1 VLPERLVWI
10 GGSTASGKTSIADY
24 LAEKYGLEP
33 YHVDRFDGEHLAR
46 RNPEAQP
53 ALEAWTRRTL
63 DETWVD
69 LPPDDLVEA
78 TLEFDRERFPLILED
93 LERVPA
99 PGVVV
104 EGFQLLPELVAGQL
118 ADPRQAVFLVSTE
131 RFRLEALQR
140 RRTAWTMPRQ
150 TSNPARALQNRL
162 DRDEQLA
169 EHIRR
174 DARVRG
180 LGVVEVD
187 GKRPLA
193 VVAADVEARLF
204 PFL

>member
-1 VLPERLVWI
+1 VWI

-33 YHVDRFDGEHLAR
+33 YHVDRFDEEHLAR
-46 RNPEAQP
+46 RNTQAQP
-53 ALEAWTRRTL
+53 SLEAWARRTL
-63 DETWVD
+63 DETWVE
-69 LPPDDLVEA
+69 LPVQELVEA
-78 TLEFDRERFPLILED
+78 TLDFHRERFPFILD
-93 LERVPA
+93 DVARLPRA
-99 PGVVV
+99 VV
-104 EGFQLLPELVAGQL
+104 EGFALLPQLVAPQL
-118 ADPRQAVFLVSTE
+118 EDPRQAVFLISTE

-140 RRTAWTMPRQ
+140 RGTVSSMPRR
-150 TSNPARALQNRL
+150 TGNPARALQNRL

-180 LGVVEVD
+180 LSVVEVD

>member
-33 YHVDRFDGEHLAR
+33 YHVDRFDEEHLAR
-46 RNPEAQP
+46 RNAQAQP
-53 ALEAWTRRTL
+53 ALEAWARRTL
-63 DETWVD
+63 DETWVE
-69 LPPDDLVEA
+69 LPVQELVEA
-78 TLEFDRERFPLILED
+78 TLDFHRERFPFILD
-93 LERVPA
+93 DIARLPRA
-99 PGVVV
+99 VV
-104 EGFQLLPELVAGQL
+104 EGFALLPQLVAPQL
-118 ADPRQAVFLVSTE
+118 EDPRQAVFLISTE

-140 RRTAWTMPRQ
+140 RGTVSSMPRR
-150 TSNPARALQNRL
+150 TGNPARALQNRL

-174 DARVRG
+174 DARARG
-180 LGVVEVD
+180 LSVVEVD

-193 VVAADVEARLF
+193 VVAAEVEARLF

>member
-1 VLPERLVWI
+1 MWI

-33 YHVDRFDGEHLAR
+33 YHVDRFDEEHLAR

-53 ALEAWTRRTL
+53 ALEAWARRTL

-69 LPPDDLVEA
+69 LLPDDLVEA
-78 TLEFDRERFPLILED
+78 TLELHRERFPFILED

-99 PGVVV
+99 PAVVV
-104 EGFQLLPELVAGQL
+104 EGFQLLPELVAEQL

-131 RFRLEALQR
+131 RFRLQALQR
-140 RRTAWTMPRQ
+140 RRTAWTMPRR
-150 TSNPARALQNRL
+150 TSNPPRALQNRL

-169 EHIRR
+169 EHIRH

-180 LGVVEVD
+180 LSVVEVD

>member
-1 VLPERLVWI
+1 LVWI

-33 YHVDRFDGEHLAR
+33 YHVDRFDEEHLAR
-46 RNPEAQP
+46 RNPQAQP
-53 ALEAWTRRTL
+53 ALEAWARRTL
-63 DETWVD
+63 DETWVE
-69 LPPDDLVEA
+69 LPVQELVEA
-78 TLEFDRERFPLILED
+78 TLDFHRERFPFILD
-93 LERVPA
+93 DVARLPRA
-99 PGVVV
+99 VV
-104 EGFQLLPELVAGQL
+104 EGFALLPQLVAPQL
-118 ADPRQAVFLVSTE
+118 EDPRQAVFLISAE

-140 RRTAWTMPRQ
+140 RGTASSMPRR
-150 TSNPARALQNRL
+150 TGNPARALQNRL

-174 DARVRG
+174 DARARG
-180 LGVVEVD
+180 LSVVEVD

>member
-10 GGSTASGKTSIADY
+10 GGSTASGKTSIAGY

-33 YHVDRFDGEHLAR
+33 YHVDRFDEEHVAR
-46 RNPEAQP
+46 RDAVAQP
-53 ALEAWTRRTL
+53 ALEAWAGRTL
-63 DETWVD
+63 DETWVE
-69 LPPDDLVEA
+69 LPVEELVEA
-78 TLEFDRERFPLILED
+78 TLDFHRERFPFILD
-93 LERVPA
+93 DVARLSSA
-99 PGVVV
+99 VVV
-104 EGFQLLPELVAGQL
+104 EGFALLPELVAPQL

-140 RRTAWTMPRQ
+140 RRTASTMPRR

-169 EHIRR
+169 EHIRC

-180 LGVVEVD
+180 LSVVEVD
-187 GKRPLA
+187 GKRPLS

>member
-33 YHVDRFDGEHLAR
+33 YHVDRFDEEHLAR
-46 RNPEAQP
+46 RNAQAQP
-53 ALEAWTRRTL
+53 ALEAWARRTL
-63 DETWVD
+63 DETWVE
-69 LPPDDLVEA
+69 LPVQELVEA
-78 TLEFDRERFPLILED
+78 TLDFHRERFPFILD
-93 LERVPA
+93 DIARLPRA
-99 PGVVV
+99 VV
-104 EGFQLLPELVAGQL
+104 EGFALLPQLVAPQL
-118 ADPRQAVFLVSTE
+118 EDPRQAVFLISTE

-140 RRTAWTMPRQ
+140 RGTVSSMPRR
-150 TSNPARALQNRL
+150 TGNPARALQNRL

-174 DARVRG
+174 DALARG
-180 LGVVEVD
+180 LSVVEVD